1 MRRSQ
6 LLRAG
11 LLGGLAALL
20 PGGLRAQGGAFPQR
34 AIRVVVPFPPG
45 GSVDPLARM
54 LAQQM
59 TGPLGQPV
67 VVDNRP
73 GGNAVI
79 GTEFVAR
86 SPADGYTLLVAST
99 SHITNSLLMTTPY
112 DALKDFTPV
121 ATLSESPVILVAHPG
136 VPANTL
142 QEFIALAKSRPT
154 SLNYSSAGTGN
165 PNHLAGEMLD
175 MMAGIRTTH
184 VPYRGGA
191 PAITDLLAGL
201 VQFSFGSTIIVLP
214 HIRAG
219 RLKALAVSSPTRL
232 PALPDVPTFA
242 EAGVTGYE
250 IRIWNALLAPAGT
263 PADAVQRLTA
273 EVGRAMATAEMKERL
288 EAGAMQPLN
297 LTPAQFQALM
307 EADMEKFGR
316 VIRTANVKLE

>member
-1 MRRSQ
+1 VLRSEF
-6 LLRAG
+6 LKAG
-11 LLGGLAALL
+11 MLGALAVLA
-20 PGGLRAQGGAFPQR
+20 PAAAQAQAFPSR
-34 AIRVVVPFPPG
+34 PVRLVVPFPPG

-54 LAQQM
+54 LAQQAQ
-59 TGPLGQPV
+59 GPLGQPI

-99 SHITNSLLMTTPY
+99 SHITNSLLTQTPY
-112 DALKDFTPV
+112 DALRDFVPV
-121 ATLSESPVILVAHPG
+121 ATLSESPVILVTHPS

-142 QEFIALAKSRPT
+142 QEFIAYAKANPGK
-154 SLNYSSAGTGN
+154 LNYSSAGTGN

-191 PAITDLLAGL
+191 PAITDLLAGQ
-201 VQFSFGSTIIVLP
+201 VQFSFGSTIIVVP

-219 RLKALAVSSPTRL
+219 RLKALAVSGTRRL
-232 PALPDVPTFA
+232 AALPDVPTFA
-242 EAGVTGYE
+242 EAGVAGYE
-250 IRIWNALLAPAGT
+250 IRIWNAVLAPAGT
-263 PADAVQRLTA
+263 PAEALTKLTA
-273 EVGRAMATAEMKERL
+273 EINRAMGTQEMKERL
-288 EAGAMQPLN
+288 EAGAMERLD
-297 LTPAQFQALM
+297 LTPVQLMALM
-307 EADMEKFGR
+307 QADMARYGN